1 VTEPPVV
8 NASPLIYL
16 GYAGLIPLLQ
26 GAGSPVLV
34 TETVAEEI
42 RRRGLRDPTVQILS
56 AVSWLKEVKP
66 VVERPEVTLWDLGA
80 GETSVLSWAL
90 QHPGCMAILDDRAAR
105 RCAQALGIPLIG
117 TLGLVLRAK
126 RQGQIAAARPILR
139 KLREV
144 GMYLSDRIVEQALR
158 LVGE

>member
-1 VTEPPVV
+1 MTEPPVV

-16 GYAGLIPLLQ
+16 GHVGLTHLLQ
-26 GAGSPVLV
+26 GAGTPVLV
-34 TETVAEEI
+34 TKTVAGEI
-42 RRRGLRDPTVQILS
+42 RRRGRLDPTAQILS
-56 AVSWLKEVKP
+56 STSWLEEVEP
-66 VVERPEVTLWDLGA
+66 VIERSEVAFWDLGP

-90 QHPGCMAILDDRAAR
+90 QHPGCLAILDDRAAR

-126 RQGQIAAARPILR
+126 HQGQVAAARPILR
-139 KLREV
+139 KLRDA
-144 GMYLSDRIVEQALR
+144 GMYLSDRILERALG